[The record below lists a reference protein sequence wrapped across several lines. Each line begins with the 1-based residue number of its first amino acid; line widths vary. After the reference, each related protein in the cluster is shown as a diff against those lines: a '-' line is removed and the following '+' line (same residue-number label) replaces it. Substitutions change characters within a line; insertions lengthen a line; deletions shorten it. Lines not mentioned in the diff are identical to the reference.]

1 MDILSGDGGRAV
13 YFSCKSKHLK
23 QKSYLKAFV
32 SVILCVFFQVVHS
45 ECLQVQNLGSCERA
59 EIAKEGFDFKAI
71 LQSDHFS
78 TNHPENPGSEAQLF
92 VFVSNSMPAQSLR
105 QWSEK
110 VDRVGGT
117 LVLRGFIDDSPVG
130 TIERVKTLF
139 PEGETSGFSIDPE
152 RFEQMDIYKVPA
164 VAVVPALPSL
174 CDKEEC
180 PKPIF
185 GIAYGDVPLDEAL
198 IVIAHRNPGTVA
210 TDALAF
216 LNRYRNQS

>member
-13 YFSCKSKHLK
+13 FTEALKHIK
-23 QKSYLKAFV
+23 QKARLKIFI
-32 SVILCVFFQVVHS
+32 SIFLCVYSQVVHS
-45 ECLQVQNLGSCERA
+45 ECLQAQNLGSCERA
-59 EIAKEGFDFKAI
+59 EIAKEGPDFKEI

-78 TNHPENPGSEAQLF
+78 TIHPENPGSEAQLF

-105 QWSEK
+105 QWSEQ

-139 PEGETSGFSIDPE
+139 PDGETSGFSIDPA
-152 RFEQMDIYKVPA
+152 RFEQMDIDKVPA
-164 VAVVPALPSL
+164 VVVVPAAPSI
-174 CDKEEC
+174 CEKEEC

-185 GIAYGDVPLDEAL
+185 GMVYGDVPLDEAL
-198 IVIAHRNPGTVA
+198 SVIAHRNPGIKA
-210 TDALAF
+210 EAALSF
-216 LNRYRNQS
+216 LDRYRGQP